1 MHPVREV
8 NMGDSIYILAVS
20 LVVVL
25 LAVAV
30 ALWRLAVSH
39 RRLFRINHE
48 LQELIIRKQ
57 RREEREMQRKAERA
71 TQERSPNHQ
80 LYLRL
85 CELMRKEQLYTD
97 ADLNRETLAELLGT
111 NHRYIDE
118 AIREYSDGI
127 TTNAFI
133 NNYRVD
139 HAARLL
145 SDTDE
150 PIALIAEM
158 SGFANRTSFN
168 NKFRERFKMTPS
180 EARQASKR

>member
-1 MHPVREV
+1 
-8 NMGDSIYILAVS
+8 MGESLYILVVS
-20 LVVVL
+20 LVVVQ

-30 ALWRLAVSH
+30 ALWRLTVSY
-39 RRLFRINHE
+39 RRLFRMNHE
-48 LQELIIRKQ
+48 LGELMIRKQ
-57 RREEREMQRKAERA
+57 RREEREMKRKAEKA
-71 TQERSPNHQ
+71 MQNRSPNYQ

-97 ADLNRETLAELLGT
+97 AELNRDTLAEMLGT

-118 AIREYSDGI
+118 AIREFSDGI

-133 NNYRVD
+133 NKYRVD

-180 EARQASKR
+180 EARQAAKR

>member
-1 MHPVREV
+1 MVELF
-8 NMGDSIYILAVS
+8 YILTIS

-25 LAVAV
+25 LVVAV
-30 ALWRLAVSH
+30 ALCRLIISYRH
-39 RRLFRINHE
+39 LFRMNHE
-48 LQELIIRKQ
+48 LQEIILRKQ
-57 RREEREMQRKAERA
+57 HREERDRLRRAELA
-71 TQERSPNHQ
+71 TQERSPNRQ

-97 ADLNRETLAELLGT
+97 AELNRDALANILGT

-118 AIREYSDGI
+118 AIREFSDGI

-133 NNYRVD
+133 NKYRVD

-180 EARQASKR
+180 EARQAAKR